1 MRDPLPRPHRGAP
14 LSAAGTR
21 LVIGV
26 GNDLRGDDAA
36 GLEAVALLADLDGRD
51 GIAVRGYEGEGIGLL
66 ELWEGAQAVWI
77 IDAVAG
83 GGPPGT
89 VHRYDAA
96 ARPLPRALRSTSS
109 HATGVA
115 DGVELARMLG
125 RLPPAVVVY
134 GVAGACFRTGERPCT
149 AVRAGVAA
157 VAAAVRAEIGDRL
170 PGS

>member
-1 MRDPLPRPHRGAP
+1 M
-14 LSAAGTR
+14 
-21 LVIGV
+21 

-51 GIAVRGYEGEGIGLL
+51 GVAVRGYVGEGIGLL

-89 VHRYDAA
+89 IHRFDASGD
-96 ARPLPRALRSTSS
+96 PLPTPLRSTSS

-115 DGVELARMLG
+115 DGIELARTLG

-134 GVAGACFRTGERPCT
+134 GIAGARFRTGERPCT
-149 AVRAGVAA
+149 AVRAGAAGVAD
-157 VAAAVRAEIGDRL
+157 AVRAEVRDALR
-170 PGS
+170 GS